1 MAKYKL
7 KDMYSRRPRFQDKE
21 ELKERIDLFYDM
33 CECLNIPVTYTGL
46 MLVLGLNKN
55 QLSVLRYH
63 PEYGELVS
71 AAIASV
77 EFFYESKLSE
87 GKPVGAIFALKNFGW
102 SDRTDVAIADS
113 DPQKVAMKEAQLAV
127 LNTARKA
134 MLAAAETKI
143 QEIDFAENEDDD

>member
-1 MAKYKL
+1 
-7 KDMYSRRPRFQDKE
+7 
-21 ELKERIDLFYDM
+21 
-33 CECLNIPVTYTGL
+33 
-46 MLVLGLNKN
+46 MLRHH
-55 QLSVLRYH
+55 Q
-63 PEYGELVS
+63 EYGELVS

-113 DPQKVAMKEAQLAV
+113 DPQKIAMKEAQLAV

-143 QEIDFAENEDDD
+143 QEIDFDENEDDN